1 MFYPGCFTQGQRPIV
16 SKAVVKSGYM
26 LESPVSIRR
35 YLNLIGV
42 TMRPVR
48 IISRKGQ
55 GSERICPCIWVTRF
69 KVNSAA
75 C

>member
-1 MFYPGCFTQGQRPIV
+1 MFKPGCFIQGRQPVV

-35 YLNLIGV
+35 YLNQIGV

-55 GSERICPCIWVTRF
+55 EGECVTRVF
-69 KVNSAA
+69 G
-75 C
+75 